1 MSIQLTIIAAL
12 LILLVITV
20 EIAVEFGKRN
30 KKLKRDVE
38 ELENAI
44 ADKNKSIAYLLKH
57 AEELANIQAYEND
70 VKHKLEEA
78 KSDEEISDI
87 VGSIISVNNSLVQD
101 CQDGGE

>member
-1 MSIQLTIIAAL
+1 MSIQLTIIVTL

-20 EIAVEFGKRN
+20 EIAVEFVKRN
-30 KKLKRDVE
+30 KKLKRDVS

-101 CQDGGE
+101 DQDGGE

>member
-1 MSIQLTIIAAL
+1 MSIQLTIIVTL

-20 EIAVEFGKRN
+20 EIAVEFVKRN
-30 KKLKRDVE
+30 KKLKRDVS

-87 VGSIISVNNSLVQD
+87 VGSIISVNNSFVQD
-101 CQDGGE
+101 DQDGGE

>member
-57 AEELANIQAYEND
+57 AEELANIQMYENE
-70 VKHKLEEA
+70 VKTKIEEA
-78 KSDEEISDI
+78 KSDEEISSI
-87 VGSIISVNNSLVQD
+87 VDSIISVNNSIMQD
-101 CQDGGE
+101 DQDGGE

>member
-1 MSIQLTIIAAL
+1 MSIQLTIIVTL

-20 EIAVEFGKRN
+20 EIAVEFVKRN
-30 KKLKRDVE
+30 KKLKRDVS

-57 AEELANIQAYEND
+57 TEELANIQAYEND

-101 CQDGGE
+101 DQDGGE

>member
-1 MSIQLTIIAAL
+1 MSIQLTIIVAL

-20 EIAVEFGKRN
+20 EIAVEFAKRN
-30 KKLKRDVE
+30 KRLKRNVS

-101 CQDGGE
+101 DQDGGE